1 MTRTLISATAYVD
14 SQVPGDEGWVYRL
27 VYADLT
33 RDEDGYLFDD
43 STHEESGPMDAALG
57 SGDEIAELRGMIAA
71 AGGPEHASLVYSDGG
86 EGSHRWRRD

>member
-14 SQVPGDEGWVYRL
+14 SQVPGHEGWAYRL
-27 VYADLT
+27 VYLL
-33 RDEDGYLFDD
+33 DE

-57 SGDEIAELRGMIAA
+57 SGDERAELRAMIEA
-71 AGGPEHASLVYSDGG
+71 AGGPGNAPLVYSDGG